1 MRIPGALCL
10 ALLML
15 TGSGTIARSANTIRL
30 ENGKLVVAQSYCAMC
45 ANDRTTCV
53 ANAMGPGR
61 AFKVAT
67 TITSF
72 ASSALAVAVGKFG
85 RPRDLGGRSRAIR
98 ANSDSDEVLAREL
111 FQ

>member
-53 ANAMGPGR
+53 AKCNGAGACIQGCDNDYQLCVERACRGR
-61 AFKVAT
+61 
-67 TITSF
+67 
-72 ASSALAVAVGKFG
+72 
-85 RPRDLGGRSRAIR
+85 R
-98 ANSDSDEVLAREL
+98 
-111 FQ
+111 